1 MDPAIRVRID
11 DVGSSGKEFERSVLR
26 RGWAPYP
33 ELSPETWRQ
42 VLALVEAKGV
52 HLTVA
57 VTACWVGWDGE
68 LVPFGDMFPAQAR
81 LLRDAVHR
89 GIIEI
94 ANHGLTHCQVG
105 SHLPRWIRSNRASWR
120 EFTSQLPAAAHHER
134 LVRAQEALSRT
145 FGVRPEVLVA
155 PGGMLRPETVW
166 AAHTLG
172 LRILPDSAWDLVL
185 HDRDIAL
192 EAERTFRV
200 IAALP
205 RTCGT
210 VTSRQTP
217 RLPPVGVALVA
228 P

>member
-33 ELSPETWRQ
+33 ELSLETWRQ

-52 HLTVA
+52 RLTVA
-57 VTACWVGWDGE
+57 VTACWVDWNSK
-68 LVPFGDMFPAQAR
+68 LVPFSTMFPAPAR
-81 LLRDAVHR
+81 LLRDAVRR
-89 GIIEI
+89 GIVEI

-105 SHLPRWIRSNRASWR
+105 SHLPRWVRSNRASWR
-120 EFTSQLPAAAHHER
+120 EFTSQLPAAEHYRH
-134 LVRAQEALSRT
+134 LVRAQETLSRT

-155 PGGMLRPETVW
+155 PGGMLRPETVC

-172 LRILPDSAWDLVL
+172 LRILPDSAWDLVI

-192 EAERTFRV
+192 DAERTFRV
-200 IAALP
+200 ISALA

-210 VTSRQTP
+210 VTRHQTP

>member
-1 MDPAIRVRID
+1 MDPAIRVRLD

-26 RGWAPYP
+26 RGWAPYS

-42 VLALVEAKGV
+42 VLELVEAKGV
-52 HLTVA
+52 RLTIA

-68 LVPFGDMFPAQAR
+68 LAPFGAKFPAQAR
-81 LLRDAVHR
+81 LLRDAVRR
-89 GIIEI
+89 GIVEI

-105 SHLPRWIRSNRASWR
+105 AHLPRWIGSNRAAWR
-120 EFTSQLPAAAHHER
+120 EFTSQLPVGEHYRHLE
-134 LVRAQEALSRT
+134 RAQAVLSDT
-145 FGVRPEVLVA
+145 FGRQPEVLVA

-172 LRILPDSAWDLVL
+172 LRILPDSAWHVVM

-192 EAERTFRV
+192 GGVEQLLRV
-200 IAALP
+200 VVGASENVVRP
-205 RTCGT
+205 
-210 VTSRQTP
+210 TP
-217 RLPPVGVALVA
+217 VSVSARNGSLVC